1 MKLHWDNNG
10 PRFGKLEYAYRRS
23 FGWRIRLACR
33 PRPIRR
39 PRAEIDAEVK
49 KEAEQRERDD
59 IAAAIQ
65 IRRHKVDEIRRLFKN
80 KDISKAEAKHRLRA
94 RSDNKF

>member
-1 MKLHWDNNG
+1 M
-10 PRFGKLEYAYRRS
+10 
-23 FGWRIRLACR
+23 
-33 PRPIRR
+33 
-39 PRAEIDAEVK
+39 K
-49 KEAEQRERDD
+49 KEAEQLERDL